1 MQKYLKLTKLLT
13 QEFDQVEFTQ
23 IPKSQNMGA
32 NELAK
37 QSSSE
42 SGPISKDQKI
52 EAQRYSSIEEV
63 HTFAIQSE
71 SSWMTPILS
80 FLQDKRLP

>member
-23 IPKSQNMGA
+23 IPRSQNIGA
-32 NELAK
+32 DELAK

-42 SGPISKDQKI
+42 GRPMSKDLKI
-52 EAQRYSSIEEV
+52 EVQRRPNIEEV
-63 HTFAIQSE
+63 HNFTIQNE
-71 SSWMTPILS
+71 SSWMAPILS
-80 FLQDKRLP
+80 FL